1 MNWFKKILGSTA
13 KKNVDQAVSNPTD
26 YTIDILMSNLCD
38 IEKSLP
44 ILEDAGISRE
54 AISKTYNLTVIAC
67 ARGMLESTL
76 AREQLPDFYVL
87 SDKTGVDHEIQ
98 FGDCE
103 TYQAA
108 KRLVKNYGQAEAIV
122 ASMSGQMRALNWCF
136 NQLGEEAKA
145 NTHRIRLLPPRLP
158 SFGQA
163 ETKAKILPSNA

>member
-67 ARGMLESTL
+67 ARGMHRKKNI
-76 AREQLPDFYVL
+76 AMKKL
-87 SDKTGVDHEIQ
+87 S
-98 FGDCE
+98 
-103 TYQAA
+103 
-108 KRLVKNYGQAEAIV
+108 V
-122 ASMSGQMRALNWCF
+122 ASTTQSKPIHDVGSVCPKWV
-136 NQLGEEAKA
+136 
-145 NTHRIRLLPPRLP
+145 
-158 SFGQA
+158 
-163 ETKAKILPSNA
+163 